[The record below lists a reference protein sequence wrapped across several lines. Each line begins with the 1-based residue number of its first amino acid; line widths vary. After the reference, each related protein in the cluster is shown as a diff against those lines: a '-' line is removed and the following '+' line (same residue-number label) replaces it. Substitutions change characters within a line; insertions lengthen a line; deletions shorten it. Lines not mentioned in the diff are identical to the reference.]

1 MELENVNTNGNNVLP
16 SNLNN
21 TKLSLF
27 LKIVKIELKNKH
39 YMFSF
44 PKDVIIA
51 WKKFLILFTS
61 LINVKWTKAFLVDM
75 NLFHKKY
82 KIISFFEVLFSVSIA
97 AQTIGKNHLGQHK
110 FFSKD
115 PIEKESCPWKASIF
129 LHLQGQWSFRG

>member
-51 WKKFLILFTS
+51 
-61 LINVKWTKAFLVDM
+61 
-75 NLFHKKY
+75 
-82 KIISFFEVLFSVSIA
+82 
-97 AQTIGKNHLGQHK
+97 
-110 FFSKD
+110 
-115 PIEKESCPWKASIF
+115 
-129 LHLQGQWSFRG
+129 